1 MPAEASC
8 LGNVLFS
15 MADPFEFLP
24 ALRVEP
30 AQACAYRVQT
40 GRPFVTLS
48 YAQSLDGSITDRPG
62 KPLALSGELSLVLTH
77 HLRAGHAAILVGIG
91 TVLADNPR
99 LTVRLVPA
107 RNPQPVVVDSHL
119 RFPLDASLLRSSCP
133 WIATTDQAD
142 AKRQQM
148 LEAAGARVLRL
159 PVDSDGQVDLSALLR
174 RLGELGVN
182 SLLVEGGARIIT
194 GFLQA
199 RLVDRLVLTIA
210 PVMVGGL
217 NAVGKLM
224 CCARL
229 GNVHHAS
236 LGQDLI
242 LWGDVETV

>member
-1 MPAEASC
+1 
-8 LGNVLFS
+8 
-15 MADPFEFLP
+15 
-24 ALRVEP
+24 
-30 AQACAYRVQT
+30 
-40 GRPFVTLS
+40 
-48 YAQSLDGSITDRPG
+48 
-62 KPLALSGELSLVLTH
+62 
-77 HLRAGHAAILVGIG
+77 
-91 TVLADNPR
+91 
-99 LTVRLVPA
+99 
-107 RNPQPVVVDSHL
+107 
-119 RFPLDASLLRSSCP
+119 
-133 WIATTDQAD
+133 
-142 AKRQQM
+142 M

-159 PVDSDGQVDLSALLR
+159 PVNSDGQVDLSALLR

-210 PVMVGGL
+210 PVVVGGL
-217 NAVGKLM
+217 NAVGKLT